1 MWSRRSGL
9 NGRPAV
15 YETAA
20 LPTELRRLGVDDLNG
35 HGRSKRSGHDTDQ
48 ALDLSMNSICSKE
61 ERWVSAVLNSKLF
74 EPRNGLQPDQGPL
87 AWPGKAEGL
96 LFVTILFP
104 GYLAH
109 LLLGVDAEFAGEDR
123 AILVEIG

>member
-20 LPTELRRLGVDDLNG
+20 LPTELRRLRVVDLKRYR
-35 HGRSKRSGHDTDQ
+35 RSKRSGHDTDR
-48 ALDLSMNSICSKE
+48 ALDLSINPICSKE

-74 EPRNGLQPDQGPL
+74 EPRNGLQPDQRPL
-87 AWPGKAEGL
+87 TWPREAEGL
-96 LFVTILFP
+96 LFVAILFT

-109 LLLGVDAEFAGEDR
+109 LLLGVDAEFTGEDG
-123 AILVEIG
+123 AVLVEIG